1 MIYVTSLVNVC
12 NKALSGLNDF
22 KSQFTAFTLPRVLI
36 AASFLI
42 GIYVYPL
49 TLNLLMLIMFGG
61 FFLNFVL
68 VIYYLNKNDVKFSIK
83 HFSLN
88 DIKFILKISLPLGL
102 TVIFNFLYDKIDVLL
117 ISVFKDFTE
126 VAFYNVGY
134 GLYKGSTMAF
144 SFLLVPGFSMV
155 SSLSHSKEDVKQFF
169 NEHFRIILTIC
180 IIVSI
185 FLLAGADLIVNIF
198 YTDKFQSSVIVL
210 RILSFGIIAIGLNN
224 LAGIVINSMGYFK
237 VVMYI
242 TLYGLVLNFVLN
254 IVFIPRYGMLAA
266 SVVTVI
272 TEHFVFFTEYY
283 YLKKILRN

>member
-1 MIYVTSLVNVC
+1 
-12 NKALSGLNDF
+12 
-22 KSQFTAFTLPRVLI
+22 
-36 AASFLI
+36 
-42 GIYVYPL
+42 
-49 TLNLLMLIMFGG
+49 
-61 FFLNFVL
+61 
-68 VIYYLNKNDVKFSIK
+68 
-83 HFSLN
+83 
-88 DIKFILKISLPLGL
+88 
-102 TVIFNFLYDKIDVLL
+102 
-117 ISVFKDFTE
+117 
-126 VAFYNVGY
+126 
-134 GLYKGSTMAF
+134 
-144 SFLLVPGFSMV
+144 
-155 SSLSHSKEDVKQFF
+155 VKQFF